1 MPQREP
7 HCSTTALRSP
17 VTLHLHGEKLA
28 AAIQVADAA
37 HPSAPSC
44 TQMRATNGEPAL
56 PRRLLAKA
64 ELAQGKVGF
73 RLLLAQPELPYMQEA
88 STGNVQRASGDQ
100 HQRHASATVVA
111 LESCSVGAARLAG
124 GAP

>member
-1 MPQREP
+1 
-7 HCSTTALRSP
+7 
-17 VTLHLHGEKLA
+17 
-28 AAIQVADAA
+28 
-37 HPSAPSC
+37 
-44 TQMRATNGEPAL
+44 MRATNGEPAL

-64 ELAQGKVGF
+64 ELAQGKVKF

-111 LESCSVGAARLAG
+111 LESCSVGAAQLAG